1 MKTNAPRKLTVLI
14 AIILG
19 ILALVG
25 YFVAIPFITA
35 YVFWILLAGFVV
47 LLAGSIFKGL

>member
-25 YFVAIPFITA
+25 YFVAIPFITVYA
-35 YVFWILLAGFVV
+35 FWILFAGFVV
-47 LLAGSIFKGL
+47 LLAGSLLKGL